1 MVVKRV
7 LCPAR
12 VRKPPP
18 QFSWVDQRLVRE
30 RYLERCDAN
39 ALALYLFLLTVADR
53 QGLSYYSDAAIVRC
67 LSMDT
72 VTLHQARR
80 DLVRAELIAY
90 ETPLY
95 QVLALELPRPLANPG
110 ARGGPPRSLR
120 EWLGQALERAP

>member
-18 QFSWVDQRLVRE
+18 QFSWVDQRLVRG
-30 RYLERCDAN
+30 RYIERCDAN

-67 LSMDT
+67 LSMD
-72 VTLHQARR
+72 VMTLHQARR
-80 DLVRAELIAY
+80 DLVRAKLIAY
-90 ETPLY
+90 DKPLY
-95 QVLALELPRPLANPG
+95 QVLALDPPRPLANTD
-110 ARGGPPRSLR
+110 ARSGMPRSLR
-120 EWLGQALERAP
+120 EWLGQAWERAP